1 MNLQEFLTEWNSP
14 SDTLTVHTSGSTGT
28 PKLICVEKQRMR
40 ASAQMTCSF
49 LRLHHGDTT
58 LLCMPLD
65 YIAGKMV
72 VVRSLVYNL
81 KLISVKPSSHPL
93 STLTAPPIFAAMT
106 PMQVYCSIKV
116 KSEREILSG
125 IKHLIIGG
133 GAINKE
139 LEEQLRTFPNAVWS
153 TYGMTETLSHIA
165 LRRINGN
172 NADNWYT
179 PFENVNVSLDPDE
192 CLVINAPTVC
202 KSILHTHDLAEIAPD
217 GRRFRIIGR
226 KDNVINSGGI
236 KISIENIEDTLRPYI
251 KTPFIIT
258 KRHDERLSEAITIL
272 IKKGSADI
280 NTIQKICEQVLPKHW
295 RPKSYFAVSMIPITE
310 TGKPARA
317 EANKLAEQA
326 YARDSISD

>member
-1 MNLQEFLTEWNSP
+1 MNLEEFLTEWNSP
-14 SDTLTVHTSGSTGT
+14 SDTLTVSTSGSTGV
-28 PKLICVEKQRMR
+28 PKLICVEKRRMK

-49 LRLHHGDTT
+49 LGLHNGDTT

-93 STLTAPPIFAAMT
+93 STLTTPPIFAAMT
-106 PMQVYCSIKV
+106 PMQVYCSMKV
-116 KSEREILSG
+116 KAEREILSN

-139 LEEQLRTFPNAVWS
+139 LEEQLRTFPYAVWS

-172 NADNWYT
+172 NADTWYT
-179 PFENVNVSLDPDE
+179 PFENVNVSLGSDG
-192 CLVINAPTVC
+192 CLVIDAPTVC
-202 KSILHTHDLAEIAPD
+202 KNILHTHDLAEIASD

-226 KDNVINSGGI
+226 KDNIINTGGI
-236 KISIENIEDTLRPYI
+236 KISIENIEDALRPYI

-258 KRHDERLSEAITIL
+258 KRKDERLGEAVTIL
-272 IKKGSADI
+272 IEKGSAHI
-280 NTIQKICEQVLPKHW
+280 NTIRTICEHILPKYW
-295 RPKSYFAVSMIPITE
+295 RPQSYFITSKIPITE

-317 EANKLAEQA
+317 EAIKLAEQA